1 MKRIITE
8 AVTRFTVIR
17 DELLKYAASHH
28 MSEHRLLQRF
38 QIMLLQQNEVSV
50 RQCAWYLNCSLITVR
65 KWSKMV
71 TENLQLLD
79 AARPGRPRFFTETM
93 RLKIIGFY
101 CQNPL
106 SGCGKWSF
114 SWVANYL
121 NLNLDF
127 LGRTIS
133 ASTIHRILREHGLR
147 PHLIKYFLHITD
159 PDFFPKMDHITALY
173 LNPPK
178 HLFCWD
184 ECTGLQAL
192 ERLGVELITDNG
204 LKIEFQYRR
213 HGTRDLCAIL
223 NYHTGRVFGKC
234 ADNHRKETLAQ
245 LLEEHVKE
253 QSCTEQLHY
262 ICDNLAGHST
272 EVICRKVAE
281 LSGVDYP
288 ADLNTQKKRRQ
299 WLQSEE
305 KRIVFHFVPY
315 HGSWLNLVE
324 IWFGIL
330 QSKCLKGRSFSNVDE
345 LVRVILEFLDTWNEY
360 FAHPFNWTYTGEGLA
375 EKVVQRLIG
384 WLQAEIKTM
393 TQKFLYKQLL
403 LMNNLACDYWQQVPE
418 NIWGCLYNTLL
429 EKQDYICGII
439 DGPPQINDAGEVLLH
454 LISTLS
460 DRQQTVI

>member
-1 MKRIITE
+1 ME
-8 AVTRFTVIR
+8 VNTRFTLIR
-17 DELLKYAASHH
+17 NELLKYAAGHH
-28 MSEHRLLQRF
+28 ISEGRLLMRF
-38 QIMLLQQNEVSV
+38 QIMLLQQNGVSV
-50 RQCAWYLNCSLITVR
+50 GQCGWYLNCSLTTAR
-65 KWSKMV
+65 KWAKTV
-71 TENLQLLD
+71 TENVRLLD
-79 AARPGRPRFFTETM
+79 SERPGRPRLFTETM

-106 SGCGKWSF
+106 SGCRNWSF
-114 SWVANYL
+114 SWMANYL

-133 ASTIHRILREHGLR
+133 ASTIHRILREHGMR
-147 PHLIKYFLHITD
+147 PHLIKYFLQITD
-159 PDFFPKMDHITALY
+159 PDFFPKMEHITALY

-213 HGTRDLCAIL
+213 HGTQDLCAIL

-234 ADNHRKETLAQ
+234 INNHRQEILAH

-253 QSCTEQLHY
+253 QPSNEQLHY

-272 EVICRKVAE
+272 ELFCRMVAK

-288 ADLNTQKKRRQ
+288 ADLNTQEKRRQ

-315 HGSWLNLVE
+315 HGSWLNLIE

-330 QSKCLKGRSFSNVDE
+330 QSKCLKRRHFVSVDE
-345 LVRVILEFLDTWNEY
+345 LVLAIYGFLYTWNEY

-375 EKVVQRLIG
+375 EKVVQRLIS
-384 WLQAEIKTM
+384 WLLAEMKNM
-393 TQKFLYKQLL
+393 KQNFLHKQML
-403 LMNNLACDYWQQVPE
+403 LMNNLACDYWEQVPE
-418 NIWGCLYNTLL
+418 KRWKCLHNTLL
-429 EKQDYICGII
+429 EKQDYISNII
-439 DGPPQINDAGEVLLH
+439 AGHAQINEAVSQ

-460 DRQQTVI
+460 AKQ